1 MSNGSVIHCK
11 ILGPIYTLFIWQK
24 EKTFSYSKMNSKC
37 DTSPTAETMKNED
50 GAFEIIIQQI
60 EGGTRSFIGIWFV
73 AWYIQSLK
81 FGLWMTFVRYKWYLS
96 REFYKSEIERLLNEQ
111 TQIREDNERLT
122 KNHNALQTEFQTQFC
137 SRKLS
142 D

>member
-1 MSNGSVIHCK
+1 
-11 ILGPIYTLFIWQK
+11 
-24 EKTFSYSKMNSKC
+24 
-37 DTSPTAETMKNED
+37 MKNED
-50 GAFEIIIQQI
+50 DAFEIIIQQI
-60 EGGTRSFIGIWFV
+60 EGGTISF
-73 AWYIQSLK
+73 SLHLIYCLN
-81 FGLWMTFVRYKWYLS
+81 FRVSNLDSEWHLYPI

-111 TQIREDNERLT
+111 LQIREANEKLT